1 MSALLVIIVG
11 VIGLICIILVVGILC
26 ITTVGIITEKYQSI

>member
-1 MSALLVIIVG
+1 MSALLVVIVG
-11 VIGLICIILVVGILC
+11 VIGLVCIILVLGILC